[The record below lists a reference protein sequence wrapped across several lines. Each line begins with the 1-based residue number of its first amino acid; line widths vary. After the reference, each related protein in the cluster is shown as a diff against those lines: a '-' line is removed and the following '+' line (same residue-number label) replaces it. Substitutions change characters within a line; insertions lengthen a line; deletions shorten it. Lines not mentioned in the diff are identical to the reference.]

1 MNVGTIKITTDYSLL
16 NTLNNDKKE
25 FKSLEQVREY
35 LEQNVSILNNYILFY
50 QNKEV
55 GHFDVRYYDMFGIKY
70 PKFKLKINKELL
82 ELFFEEEYISPLGD
96 EWDWKIYKFKESL
109 DMYLFVEDEGYI
121 SSCEFINN
129 TNLNLMTKQEI
140 SDYLIQNFF

>member
-1 MNVGTIKITTDYSLL
+1 MNVETIKITLVLL
-16 NTLNNDKKE
+16 NILNNDKKE
-25 FKSLEQVREY
+25 FKSLDEVREY

-55 GHFDVRYYDMFGIKY
+55 CTFDVTYYDMFGIKY
-70 PKFKLKINKELL
+70 PRFKIKINKELL
-82 ELFFEEEYISPLGD
+82 ELFFKQEYISPLGD

-109 DMYLFVEDEGYI
+109 DTYLFVENEGYI

-129 TNLNLMTKQEI
+129 ENFNLMTKQEI
-140 SDYLIQNFF
+140 NDYLIQNFL